1 MNKPMATRA
10 VSGCSIVRCA
20 AYMPLHLLLHRR
32 SFCISLPL
40 NRPTLQSSH
49 SQSFSSNP
57 PTPQFHV
64 GYSTSHSPSL
74 VDYVMEELKAMRSR
88 RRARA
93 TNKVELPC
101 AAELLDVKHAKR
113 SLQKGCLLQF
123 RKDSQKL
130 LLAVAQKPDGKKN
143 WMVCDQNGVVSSI
156 KPQQI
161 TYIVSSF
168 ENFDYTDIPDFIQKA
183 RSLLDPTI
191 LECAW
196 EELLEN
202 KRSVT
207 PEELAE
213 IIYGCSEP
221 LESYCAHLL
230 LSEDDIYF
238 NQVEFKGHASVYEP
252 RPTIQILKEMGL
264 SKTSSSALNLLIN
277 IGYFPVHVNL
287 DLLKFNI
294 RAEQSEQVLLAAE
307 DLLTNSVDVDEAI
320 RKDLSYLKVYAIDVD
335 EPDELDDALS
345 AMRLPDG
352 RIKVWIHVADP
363 TCLVKPHSII
373 DREAMQNGTS
383 IFLPTATFSMFPE
396 KLAME
401 GMSLQQGKLCKAVS
415 VSVTL
420 QEDGSIADYT
430 IDNSIIRPTYM
441 LTYESA
447 SELLYLGLEE
457 ESELRTLSEAA
468 SLRLQWRRNQGAIDT
483 STIESRVK
491 VVNPDVPEP
500 SINLYAEDQS
510 DPAMRLVSE
519 MMILCGEV
527 VATFGSVH
535 NIPLPY
541 RGQPQSSISAFAF
554 SHLPE
559 GPVRSSAYVRIM
571 RAAEMD
577 FNKPIRHGVL
587 GIPGYVQFTS
597 PIRRY
602 MDLLAHYQ
610 IKSFLRGESMPF
622 SSGEL
627 EGIHCLVDMHVK
639 VAKKLQNSSLRYWL
653 LEYFRRQPRE
663 RKFGALIL
671 RFIKD
676 RIASLLLVEAGIQ
689 ACAAVSAGKQIGDE
703 IEVFIEEAHPRDDI
717 LSVREV

>member
-1 MNKPMATRA
+1 
-10 VSGCSIVRCA
+10 
-20 AYMPLHLLLHRR
+20 
-32 SFCISLPL
+32 
-40 NRPTLQSSH
+40 
-49 SQSFSSNP
+49 
-57 PTPQFHV
+57 
-64 GYSTSHSPSL
+64 
-74 VDYVMEELKAMRSR
+74 MEELKALRSR

-93 TNKVELPC
+93 TNEVELPVT
-101 AAELLDVKHAKR
+101 AELQDAKHAKR

-123 RKDSQKL
+123 RKESQR

-156 KPQQI
+156 KPQQVS
-161 TYIVSSF
+161 YIVSSF
-168 ENFDYTDIPDFIQKA
+168 ENFDYTDIPDFMQKA

-196 EELLEN
+196 EELLES

-238 NQVEFKGHASVYEP
+238 NQVEFKGHTSVYEP
-252 RPTIQILKEMGL
+252 RPTIQVEELIHRKNLKEASDKKVEEFVKLLFSAKASPLCSKPTKISWLKDENCRPWIKSLEAYAIDACKNDEQKKMAGNILKEMGL
-264 SKTSSSALNLLIN
+264 SKTSSSAMNLLIN
-277 IGYFPVHVNL
+277 IGYFPIHVNL
-287 DLLKFNI
+287 DILKYNI
-294 RAEQSEQVLLAAE
+294 RTEQSEQVLLAAE
-307 DLLTNSVDVDEAI
+307 DLLTSSTDVDEVI
-320 RKDLSYLKVYAIDVD
+320 RKDLSYLKVYVIDVD
-335 EPDELDDALS
+335 EADELDDALS
-345 AMRLPDG
+345 VMRLPDG

-363 TCLVKPHSII
+363 ACLVKPRSII

-401 GMSLQQGKLCKAVS
+401 GMSLQQGKLCKTVS

-447 SELLYLGLEE
+447 SELLHLGLEE

-483 STIESRVK
+483 ATIESRVK
-491 VVNPDVPEP
+491 VVNPDIPEP

-527 VATFGSVH
+527 VATFGSAH

-541 RGQPQSSISAFAF
+541 RGQPQSSIPVFEF

-622 SSGEL
+622 SSGDL
-627 EGIHCLVDMHVK
+627 EGIHCLVNMHVK

-676 RIASLLLVEAGIQ
+676 RIASLLIVEVGIQ
-689 ACAAVSAGKQIGDE
+689 ASAAVSAGKQIGDE